1 VPRVPAPLLVLGSIL
16 SVQIGA
22 AIAKGG
28 FGLIPPT
35 AFVWLRLLTSAV
47 ILLVIARPRFRGRSR
62 ADIAVM
68 IGFGGCLALMNWSI
82 YQSMAR
88 IPLGVAVTFEFLGPL
103 TVAILTS
110 RRLRDLAWVLLAGIG
125 VALLGFTPHGLTLVG
140 VGFALLAGTGWAG
153 YILFSA
159 ETGRRW
165 PGISGLALASS
176 IGAITLAVPA
186 VVDAGI
192 RLATP
197 KTWVFGVAV
206 GLLSSVIPY
215 TLELN
220 ALRRIPPGVFGILMS
235 LEPAVA
241 ALAAAVLLGEILR
254 PTQWLA
260 IGCVVA
266 ASVGATWANSRAG
279 ARVASPGGG

>member
-1 VPRVPAPLLVLGSIL
+1 MIICSIV

-28 FGLIPPT
+28 FDLVPPT
-35 AFVWLRLLTSAV
+35 AFVWLRLLTSSV
-47 ILLVIARPRFRGRSR
+47 ILMIIARPRLRGRRRS
-62 ADIAVM
+62 DIAVM
-68 IGFGGCLALMNWSI
+68 IGYGGCLAIMNWSI

-88 IPLGVAVTFEFLGPL
+88 IPLGVAVTVEFLGPL
-103 TVAILTS
+103 TVAVITS
-110 RRLRDLAWVLLAGIG
+110 HRLRDLFWVLLAAAG
-125 VALLGFTPHGLTLVG
+125 VALLGFTPHGLTLAG
-140 VGFALLAGTGWAG
+140 VGFAVLAGTAWAG
-153 YILFSA
+153 YILFTA

-176 IGAITLAVPA
+176 LGAIGLAGPA
-186 VVDAGI
+186 VAVAGS
-192 RLATP
+192 RLVHP
-197 KTWVFGVAV
+197 RVLLIGLAV
-206 GLLSSVIPY
+206 GLLSSVVPY
-215 TLELN
+215 SLELS
-220 ALRRIPPGVFGILMS
+220 ALRRMPPDVFGILMS

-241 ALAAAVLLGEILR
+241 ALAAAVLLGELLH

-266 ASVGATWANSRAG
+266 ASVGATWAGSRAA

>member
-1 VPRVPAPLLVLGSIL
+1 VTRVPAPLLVIGGIV
-16 SVQIGA
+16 SVQLGA

-35 AFVWLRLLTSAV
+35 AFVWLRLLTSSV
-47 ILLVIARPRFRGRSR
+47 ILLVIARPRFRGRTRS
-62 ADIAVM
+62 DIAVM
-68 IGFGGCLALMNWSI
+68 IAFGGCLAIMNWSI

-88 IPLGVAVTFEFLGPL
+88 IPLGVAVTIEFLGPL
-103 TVAILTS
+103 TVAIVSS
-110 RRLRDLAWVLLAGIG
+110 RRPRDLLWVLLAGAG
-125 VALLGFTPHGLTLVG
+125 VALLGFTPHGLTLTG
-140 VGFALLAGTGWAG
+140 IGLALLAGAGWAG
-153 YILFSA
+153 YILCSA

-176 IGAITLAVPA
+176 IGAIGLAVPA
-186 VVDAGI
+186 VLAAGG

-197 KTWVFGVAV
+197 HALAFGVAV

-215 TLELN
+215 SLELN

-241 ALAAAVLLGEILR
+241 ALAAAVLLGEILH

-266 ASVGATWANSRAG
+266 ASVGATAAG
-279 ARVASPGGG
+279 TRVTPPGG